1 MAEPELA
8 RKLARRQVINSLETV
23 CSLNQTFNPYV
34 EFPDFSKKEIKEYEK
49 IFKMYDAGGDRYIDF
64 EDLKRMMEK
73 LGAPQTHLALKNMIH
88 EVDENND
95 NRIDFR
101 EFLMIFWRAR
111 AGELSANSGLLE
123 LANLANIDVEKAG
136 VGGAKTFF
144 EAKIEQ
150 QKRTKKLEEEIRLEQ
165 EERRRNEKER
175 KQRKAEFLEKAQF
188 FQKTAA

>member
-8 RKLARRQVINSLETV
+8 KKLARRQVINSSEIV
-23 CSLNQTFNPYV
+23 CSINQTFNPYT
-34 EFPDFSKKEIKEYEK
+34 EFPDFSRKEIKEYEK
-49 IFKMYDAGGDRYIDF
+49 MFKMYDVGGDRYIDF

-73 LGAPQTHLALKNMIH
+73 LGAPQTHLALKNMIY

-101 EFLMIFWRAR
+101 EFLMIFWKAR
-111 AGELSANSGLLE
+111 AGELSAGSGLLE
-123 LANLANIDVEKAG
+123 LAHLTNIDVDKAG

-150 QKRTKKLEEEIRLEQ
+150 QKRTNKFEEEIKSEQ
-165 EERRRNEKER
+165 EERRQHEKER